1 MILAKTVR
9 VPKRPFQP
17 DEGRAALSP
26 ATVASPALEYYF
38 VRFVGQ
44 SGTAGFNRGRA
55 VAALRSATSDNCHGR
70 PLRWTI
76 RNDAV

>member
-26 ATVASPALEYYF
+26 ATVASPALEYY
-38 VRFVGQ
+38 
-44 SGTAGFNRGRA
+44 S
-55 VAALRSATSDNCHGR
+55 SASLGGPER
-70 PLRWTI
+70 QL
-76 RNDAV
+76 